1 MRMSTQ
7 TSQNSK
13 LPPSPLVDA
22 ALARTLPGISP
33 AGLLEAIENA
43 DAITGTARGFLYIQ
57 LHTLQQLANSHT
69 FTVSHR
75 LQYAT
80 LLAKIGKVIGA
91 DVVDGAAAQAPNV
104 NIVFESPTEP
114 RPTQTRPVLSVVPHE
129 IPPKEPSAG
138 DTQDTLDFLP
148 DFSDIGSF

>member
-33 AGLLEAIENA
+33 AGLLEAIENPNVIEGA
-43 DAITGTARGFLYIQ
+43 ARGDLYVQ
-57 LHTLQQLANSHT
+57 LGILRQLSASHT

-80 LLAKIGKVIGA
+80 LLAKLGKVMGA
-91 DVVDGAAAQAPNV
+91 DAVDGAAAQAPNV
-104 NIVFESPTEP
+104 NIVFEGPSEP
-114 RPTQTRPVLSVVPHE
+114 KHVRGEKPALSVVP
-129 IPPKEPSAG
+129 SARVEE
-138 DTQDTLDFLP
+138 THDFLP

>member
-1 MRMSTQ
+1 MSTQ

-13 LPPSPLVDA
+13 PPQSPLVDA

-33 AGLLEAIENA
+33 AGLLEAIENPNVIEGA
-43 DAITGTARGFLYIQ
+43 ARGDLYVQ
-57 LHTLQQLANSHT
+57 LGILRQLSAAHT

-80 LLAKIGKVIGA
+80 LLAKLGKVMGA
-91 DVVDGAAAQAPNV
+91 EAVDGAAQQAPNV

-114 RPTQTRPVLSVVPHE
+114 RPTQARPVLSVVPHE

-138 DTQDTLDFLP
+138 DTQDTLGFLP